1 MSIPDRMLKPTD
13 RLSSQIVRYLFV
25 GGLAFVAD
33 FAAMVGTTEGLGLH
47 YSWGASIG
55 FAVGLT
61 VNYLLSIVWV
71 FSRRSVG
78 DGKLEF
84 LIFALVGVVGLGLTQ
99 GILWVGEELLSVD
112 YRIAK
117 LAAVVLVLAWNFSAR
132 KFLLFRDTA
141 SETSPAISATP
152 EGNL

>member
-1 MSIPDRMLKPTD
+1 MSIPDRLLKRTD
-13 RLSSQIVRYLFV
+13 RLSSQIIRYLFV
-25 GGLAFVAD
+25 GGIAFVAD
-33 FAAMVGTTEGLGLH
+33 FAAMVATTEGLDLH
-47 YSWGASIG
+47 YSWGATVG

-61 VNYLLSIVWV
+61 VNYLLSIFWV

-99 GILWVGEELLSVD
+99 GILWVGEEWLSID

-132 KFLLFRDTA
+132 KFLLFRESVPENSAVVSA
-141 SETSPAISATP
+141 SP